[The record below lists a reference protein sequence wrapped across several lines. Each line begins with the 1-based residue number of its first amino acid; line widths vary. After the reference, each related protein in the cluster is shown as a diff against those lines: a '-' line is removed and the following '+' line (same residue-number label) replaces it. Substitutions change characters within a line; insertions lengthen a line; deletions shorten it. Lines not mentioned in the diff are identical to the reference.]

1 MVTAKSYNQLE
12 QRFRITP
19 TKPIEPIEVLHFDD
33 ERRVQEAESEEPTV
47 LHMHF
52 CRSSKISK

>member
-19 TKPIEPIEVLHFDD
+19 TKLIPIEVLHFDD